1 MWVSA
6 YVEDGGERGRE
17 EGVSVLG
24 SLWVSQVLS
33 GRESGRYLIVI
44 ASMERTEAGPVRKF
58 LIYLVFLFSLLFL
71 PSPTTPVCGVEESER
86 RCGGLVRTLGANG
99 ERGWDPWM
107 TLKGGKT
114 LCPPRPSLVSVPRH
128 IISTH
133 HHLHSAPHLTHSI
146 YPHLSKM
153 KNPSFSSNV
162 QPNII
167 YTPFSKIES
176 YLGATGFAIC
186 F

>member
-1 MWVSA
+1 MRDCVS
-6 YVEDGGERGRE
+6 ECICGRWGERGRE

-99 ERGWDPWM
+99 ERG
-107 TLKGGKT
+107 
-114 LCPPRPSLVSVPRH
+114 
-128 IISTH
+128 
-133 HHLHSAPHLTHSI
+133 
-146 YPHLSKM
+146 
-153 KNPSFSSNV
+153 
-162 QPNII
+162 
-167 YTPFSKIES
+167 
-176 YLGATGFAIC
+176 
-186 F
+186 

>member
-1 MWVSA
+1 MSA

-71 PSPTTPVCGVEESER
+71 PSPPVCGVEESER

-99 ERGWDPWM
+99 ERG
-107 TLKGGKT
+107 
-114 LCPPRPSLVSVPRH
+114 
-128 IISTH
+128 
-133 HHLHSAPHLTHSI
+133 
-146 YPHLSKM
+146 
-153 KNPSFSSNV
+153 
-162 QPNII
+162 
-167 YTPFSKIES
+167 
-176 YLGATGFAIC
+176 
-186 F
+186 